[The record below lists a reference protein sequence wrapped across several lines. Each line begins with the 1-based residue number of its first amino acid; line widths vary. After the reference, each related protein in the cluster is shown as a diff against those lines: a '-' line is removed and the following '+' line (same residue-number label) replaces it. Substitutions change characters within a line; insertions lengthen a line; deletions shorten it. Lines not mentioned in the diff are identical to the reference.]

1 MKILTKSLLLTSSI
15 VLFSGCQQDL
25 STPSEKPKIDL
36 NLPTVQ
42 DESLRAIPSYR
53 SIALEWASVPQSS
66 IKGYYIYRSNM
77 QKAGTKFKRIKQFD
91 NRYTTHYLDR
101 HLEANSK
108 YAYSVSVIGKN
119 GLESSPSKSKVF
131 QTLPALESVSYIEAI
146 SDLPK
151 QIKILWRPHP
161 YAAVKKYIIERTTP
175 IQSKWKEIAVIN
187 HRLNVEYID
196 DNLGDNELY
205 IYRIKAV
212 TFDGIVSNPSKIS
225 KAKTKPL
232 PLNVQEFTASN
243 NLPRKIELQWANSKT
258 QDIVLYNI
266 YRSNRIDGTF
276 TKIAQSKVDNNLYD
290 DAVNEDGKVYF
301 YKITTFDKDGLESDI
316 KESTA
321 VMGTTL
327 AKPQT
332 PLVTLAQIQGN
343 KVILNWL
350 PADKR
355 SISYNVYKTVKD
367 GWSSSKTKLIP
378 NINALRYEDP
388 DIVRGVE
395 YRYSVQAVDKF
406 GLASEKTKES
416 SMTLPPLQTIKK

>member
-1 MKILTKSLLLTSSI
+1 MKILTKSLLLTGSI
-15 VLFSGCQQDL
+15 VLFSGCQQNL
-25 STPSEKPKIDL
+25 STPSDKPKIDL

-42 DESLRAIPSYR
+42 DESLRAIPSYK

-66 IKGYYIYRSNM
+66 LKGYYIYRSNM
-77 QKAGTKFKRIKQFD
+77 QKDGTKFKRIKKFD
-91 NRYTTHYLDR
+91 NRYATHYLDR
-101 HLEANSK
+101 DLQENSK
-108 YAYSVSVIGKN
+108 YAYSIAVIGKN
-119 GLESSPSKSKVF
+119 GMESSPSKAKIF
-131 QTLPALESVSYIEAI
+131 QTLPALESVSYIEAV
-146 SDLPK
+146 SNLPK

-175 IQSKWKEIAVIN
+175 IESKWKEIAVIN

-196 DNLGDNELY
+196 DGLGDNELY

-225 KAKTKPL
+225 KAKTKSL
-232 PLNVQEFTASN
+232 PLNVQEFSASS
-243 NLPRKIELQWANSKT
+243 NLPRKIELQWSRSKT

-266 YRSNRIDGTF
+266 YRSKSVDGTF
-276 TKIAQSKVDNNLYD
+276 ERIAQSKVDNNLYD
-290 DAVNEDGKVYF
+290 DIVNEDGKVYF
-301 YKITTFDKDGLESDI
+301 YKITTVDNDGLESNI

-355 SISYNVYKTVKD
+355 AVSYNVYKTIKD
-367 GWSSSKTKLIP
+367 GWANSKTKLIP
-378 NINALRYEDP
+378 NIQALRYEDP

-395 YRYSVQAVDKF
+395 YRYSIQAVDKF
-406 GLASEKTKES
+406 GLASQKTKES
-416 SMTLPPLQTIKK
+416 SMTLPPLQVKAK